1 MPELFVQDES
11 EDELLQLELSRQVDN
26 IKDAAQM
33 PEPSDPL
40 EHHDINDGEE
50 AHIDEKPLY
59 PLIPIEKSE
68 GNGLKPSID
77 DIRQVDIQ
85 LSLPLMFQ
93 QLVVENTLATDDPL
107 VIMGKGLGMIS
118 IVANLLH
125 TLATPTKIDG
135 KLKRSLVLLLNAKPS
150 DNIHICEELQE
161 LSWLSSVGE
170 DSTSIEDEDHEPRP
184 FNVITADSQS
194 LEKRQKLYLSGG
206 IFSVTSRILIVD
218 FLSGIIHPNRVTG
231 IILLNVEQLQHYCN
245 ESFILEMYRSKNKW
259 GFIKAFSESPESF
272 VMEFSPLM
280 RKIKDLRLRNVL
292 LWPRFR
298 VDISQCLNNAISPE
312 NNKVI
317 EVKVSLTNSMSQ
329 IQFGLIG
336 CLKKCIA
343 ELNRKTPELTLDWW
357 NIDNALDINFLKSID
372 SVMIPNW
379 HRISYESK
387 QLVKDIRFL
396 KNLMKLLVNGD
407 AVDFYEEIQLSLDA
421 NKPSVSRKYSESP
434 WLMADES
441 QLVIS
446 YSKKRIFSDGKYSL
460 EDMPKWEQLVSILDD
475 ISYQRSIK
483 DIFGP
488 TLIVCSNTATC
499 VQLARILSFADK
511 KDGFRKSM
519 LRKLQ
524 LYKDRRAENKRI
536 VKEVRDKE
544 PERVTELN
552 VSTAFAKEQVTTKR
566 RRTRGAAAV
575 AAVERLKSAEVGE
588 DIESFIDEYNIK
600 QELELSGGQENVFDT
615 FQDEETPIKDDEDN
629 NSVDN
634 NNQEQLFQ
642 VVESNITEEVWEERV
657 AEYSFINCGDQVI
670 IEKFDNISDDSLLQE
685 IMPSFIIMYEPD
697 LAFIRRVEIHR
708 AIHRDL
714 PPKVFFMYYGESVEE
729 QGHLTAIK
737 KEKDAFTKLIREHAM
752 LAHHFEAD
760 DDLSHYKNLAE
771 RKLKLNRL
779 RKNNTRV
786 AGGQAALAEFTQDVV
801 VVDTREFSASLPG
814 LLYRYGVRVV
824 PCMLTVGDYIISPD
838 ICLERKSISDLIGSL
853 QNNRLLSQCKKMSRH
868 YKFPTLLIEFDEG
881 QSFSLEPFS
890 ERRSYKS
897 KDLSTVHPISN
908 KLSQD
913 EIQMELAKL
922 TMRFPTLRMIW
933 SSSPLQTVNI
943 ILELKFGREQ
953 PDPNQ
958 SVALGSKKK
967 PADDIKRKEKFQDD
981 SEKFSKL
988 LSIPGISK
996 VDYFNVRKKIKT
1008 YRKLRSLSPQEL
1020 SDLLGD
1026 DLTDKIVSHLQAEQ
1040 RNEEDDDDDFEY
1052 DEMLPK

>member
-1 MPELFVQDES
+1 MPELFIQDES

-26 IKDAAQM
+26 VKDATQM
-33 PEPSDPL
+33 PEPSDATVT
-40 EHHDINDGEE
+40 ETNDDDE
-50 AHIDEKPLY
+50 AYTDDKPLY
-59 PLIPIEKSE
+59 PLIPNENSE
-68 GNGLKPSID
+68 SSGLKPNID
-77 DIRQVDIQ
+77 DIREVDIQ
-85 LSLPLMFQ
+85 LSLPIAFQ
-93 QLVVENTLATDDPL
+93 QLVVENTLVSDDPL

-150 DNIHICEELQE
+150 DTLHISEELQE

-170 DSTSIEDEDHEPRP
+170 DSNITEDQDQAPRP
-184 FNVITADSQS
+184 FNVINADSQS

-218 FLSGIIHPNRVTG
+218 FLSGIVHPNRITG
-231 IILLNVEQLQHYCN
+231 IVVLNVEMLQHYCN

-280 RKIKDLRLRNVL
+280 RKMKDLRLKNVL

-298 VDISQCLNNAISPE
+298 VEISQCLNNAISPE
-312 NNKVI
+312 DNKVI

-343 ELNRKTPELTLDWW
+343 ELNRKTPELSLDWW

-446 YSKKRIFSDGKYSL
+446 YSKKRIFNDGEYSL

-475 ISYQRSIK
+475 ISYQRSVK

-488 TLIVCSNTATC
+488 TLIMCSNTATC
-499 VQLARILSFADK
+499 IQLARILSFADK
-511 KDGFRKSM
+511 KDGFRRNM

-575 AAVERLKSAEVGE
+575 AAVERLKSAGVGE
-588 DIESFIDEYNIK
+588 DIEAFIDEYNIK
-600 QELELSGGQENVFDT
+600 QELDIAGAEEDIFST
-615 FQDEETPIKDDEDN
+615 FQDEDTPIQDYEHTDAGDH
-629 NSVDN
+629 SGR
-634 NNQEQLFQ
+634 EQLFQ
-642 VVESNITEEVWEERV
+642 VAESAITEEVWEKRV
-657 AEYSFINCGDQVI
+657 AEYSFINCGDQVV

-697 LAFIRRVEIHR
+697 LSFIRRVEIHR

-752 LAHHFEAD
+752 LAHHYEAD

-779 RKNNTRV
+779 KKNNTRV
-786 AGGQAALAEFTQDVV
+786 AGGQAALSEFTQDVV
-801 VVDTREFSASLPG
+801 IVDTREFSASLPG

-913 EIQMELAKL
+913 EIQLELAKL
-922 TMRFPTLRMIW
+922 AMSFPNLRMIW

-953 PDPNQ
+953 PDPSQ
-958 SVALGSKKK
+958 SVALGSRKK
-967 PADDIKRKEKFQDD
+967 PSDDIKRKEKFQDE
-981 SEKFSKL
+981 SERFSKL

-996 VDYFNVRKKIKT
+996 VDYFNVRKKIKS
-1008 YRKLRSLSPQEL
+1008 YRKLLSLSPQEL

-1026 DLTDKIVSHLQAEQ
+1026 DLTDKIVGHLQAEQ
-1040 RNEEDDDDDFEY
+1040 RNEENGDDDFEN
-1052 DEMLPK
+1052 DEALPN

>member
-26 IKDAAQM
+26 VKDATQV
-33 PEPSDPL
+33 PEPSDTNVT
-40 EHHDINDGEE
+40 ETNDDEE
-50 AHIDEKPLY
+50 AYTDDKPLY
-59 PLIPIEKSE
+59 PLIPNENSE
-68 GNGLKPSID
+68 GSGLKPSID

-85 LSLPLMFQ
+85 LSLPLAFQ
-93 QLVVENTLATDDPL
+93 QLVVENTLVSDDPL

-135 KLKRSLVLLLNAKPS
+135 KLKRSLVLLLNAMPS
-150 DNIHICEELQE
+150 DTLHISEELQE

-170 DSTSIEDEDHEPRP
+170 DSHIIEDQDQAPRP
-184 FNVITADSQS
+184 FNVINADSQS

-218 FLSGIIHPNRVTG
+218 FLSGIVHPNRITG
-231 IILLNVEQLQHYCN
+231 IVVLNVEKLQHYCN

-280 RKIKDLRLRNVL
+280 RKMKDLRLKNVL

-298 VDISQCLNNAISPE
+298 VEISQCLNNAISPE

-343 ELNRKTPELTLDWW
+343 ELNRKTPELSLDWW

-407 AVDFYEEIQLSLDA
+407 AVDFYEEIQLSLDS

-446 YSKKRIFSDGKYSL
+446 YSKKRIFSDGEYSL

-475 ISYQRSIK
+475 ISYQRSVK

-488 TLIVCSNTATC
+488 TLIMCSNTATC
-499 VQLARILSFADK
+499 IQLARILSFADK
-511 KDGFRKSM
+511 KDGFRRNM

-575 AAVERLKSAEVGE
+575 AAVERLKSAGVGE
-588 DIESFIDEYNIK
+588 DIEAFIDEYNIK
-600 QELELSGGQENVFDT
+600 QELDISGAEEDIFST
-615 FQDEETPIKDDEDN
+615 FQDEDTPIQDYEHTDAGDHN
-629 NSVDN
+629 DRGQS
-634 NNQEQLFQ
+634 FQ
-642 VVESNITEEVWEERV
+642 VVESAITEEVWEKRV
-657 AEYSFINCGDQVI
+657 AEYRFINCGDQVV

-697 LAFIRRVEIHR
+697 LSFIRRVEIHR

-752 LAHHFEAD
+752 LAHHYEAD

-779 RKNNTRV
+779 KKNNTRV
-786 AGGQAALAEFTQDVV
+786 AGGQAALSEFTQDVV
-801 VVDTREFSASLPG
+801 IVDTREFSASLPG

-913 EIQMELAKL
+913 EIQLELAKL
-922 TMRFPTLRMIW
+922 AMSFPNLRMIW

-953 PDPNQ
+953 PDPSQ
-958 SVALGSKKK
+958 SVALGSRKK
-967 PADDIKRKEKFQDD
+967 PLDDIKRKEKFQDE
-981 SEKFSKL
+981 SERFSKL

-996 VDYFNVRKKIKT
+996 VDYFNVRKKIKS
-1008 YRKLRSLSPQEL
+1008 YRKLLSFSPQEL

-1026 DLTDKIVSHLQAEQ
+1026 DLTDKIVGHLQAEQ
-1040 RNEEDDDDDFEY
+1040 RNEENGDDDFEN
-1052 DEMLPK
+1052 DETLPN